1 MILRIPVERVQ
12 GIAKVLQLELVIR
25 RCHFVQLAE

>member
-1 MILRIPVERVQ
+1 MILRIPVERLQ

-25 RCHFVQLAE
+25 RYHLVQLAE